1 MALRHALLGLLSR
14 GPASG
19 YDLLKDFESSLIEVW
34 PATQSQ
40 VYTELSKLSDDGL
53 VSVLSAGARGRKEY
67 AITPEGQAELRTW
80 MADTAPVYTR
90 RSDMLLR
97 VFFLNTLPDEDAR
110 TYLATVRDAASTQL
124 SLLNTIGDGI
134 TSEDAV
140 ARNGRIALDYG
151 LRLAELQRDWAAW
164 AISQI

>member
-19 YDLLKDFESSLIEVW
+19 YDLLKDFESSLVEVW

-40 VYTELSKLSDDGL
+40 VYTELSKLSDEGL

-67 AITPEGQAELRTW
+67 AITPEGRTELRTW
-80 MADTAPVYTR
+80 MTETAPIYSR

-97 VFFLNTLPDEDAR
+97 VFFLNTLSDEDAR
-110 TYLATVRDAASTQL
+110 VYLATVRDTASAQY
-124 SLLNTIGDGI
+124 SLLKTIGEEI
-134 TSEDAV
+134 TTTDAV
-140 ARNGRIALDYG
+140 AQNGRIALDYG
-151 LRLAELQRDWAAW
+151 LRLAELQRDWASW
-164 AISQI
+164 AMTQI